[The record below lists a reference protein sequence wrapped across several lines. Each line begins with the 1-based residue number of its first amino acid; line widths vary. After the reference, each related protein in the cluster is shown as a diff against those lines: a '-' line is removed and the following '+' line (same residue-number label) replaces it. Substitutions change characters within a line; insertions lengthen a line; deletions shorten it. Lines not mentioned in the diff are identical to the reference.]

1 MKQTKM
7 RLFVLALA
15 LWGLSSCS
23 QDASDVQGSAT
34 GGETVTFRLDVEVSV
49 DDEQARLIDHKLG
62 RNAQGQL
69 VPMPQFADKEEV
81 KVHTILKSSTGIVA
95 VKTLKWRYDAAKKK
109 LVLKQTDGHDIEVSG
124 FNNDNGT
131 KWYIS
136 GLIDDASLFVSGTK
150 VGFMGT
156 RVLKGVDGNV
166 GDALGSIA
174 VPYAFGWTELTIN
187 TSSPKD
193 NQASYK
199 YAEVPASKNV
209 KFQPLGSLIA
219 VKIGTNQSAGDY
231 TFTPKGFH
239 LYSNAWSDY
248 GSFELNTPI
257 PASEPEK
264 ALPTWEDEPCGD
276 GVYYTFAS
284 GEEPGTIAHNQ
295 TAAKTYYVWVMPR
308 RRVSAASAN
317 VRVMLT
323 GTSSRP
329 QTATYRDYT
338 NVWFTDYRVKISSRG
353 KVTPGRVHAL
363 TVKATQRLALP
374 IEYVAEYNLAGGEG
388 LTYAVTPDGLRPDGV
403 GPLRFATS
411 HSNDQSGY
419 YNWYKVV
426 GRHNAQYNP
435 DTRNLQTEVD
445 KTFGADKYF
454 IPTIEQWWGVYP
466 SVPNVVRDWAGVTT
480 SRSNIREFMAVG
492 FGRDLL
498 RQSYYSDYSQSFT
511 LPHGGSDDTDDAV
524 FYAIRFKAH
533 TNVCSPGRYVVELDA
548 TTNLQRINSYP
559 PARDNLLKCAY
570 RFRRVGGRSAWATD
584 NGNLSNRVII
594 DVVYLGEEDSPTEL
608 STISDESWWASKSA
622 QGLVISRSF
631 PAAGQ
636 VYEPNPSSAVSG
648 RRHFFGL
655 SAPHWSTSHSDER
668 FGSAVE
674 TYSQRVTGSAGIF
687 QERALAV
694 RLFVRQN

>member
-69 VPMPQFADKEEV
+69 VPMPQFTDKEEV

-136 GLIDDASLFVSGTK
+136 GLIDDAPLFVSGTK

-193 NQASYK
+193 NRASYK

-209 KFQPLGSLIA
+209 KFQPLGSLLA

-264 ALPTWEDEPCGD
+264 ALPTWEDERCGD

-284 GEEPGTIAHNQ
+284 GEEPGIIAHNQ

-308 RRVSAASAN
+308 RRVPTAPAD

-338 NVWFTDYRVKISSRG
+338 NVWFTDYTTKTSQG
-353 KVTPGRVHAL
+353 KVTPGRVHVL
-363 TVKATQRLALP
+363 TAKATQRLALP
-374 IEYVAEYNLAGGEG
+374 IEYVTEYNLAGGDG
-388 LTYAVTPDGLRPDGV
+388 LTSIMNPQPDGV
-403 GPLRFATS
+403 TGPLRFATS

-419 YNWYKVV
+419 YRWFKLV
-426 GRHNAQYNP
+426 GRHDEEYNP

-445 KTFGADKYF
+445 KTFGAGKYF
-454 IPTIEQWWGVYP
+454 VPTIEQWWGVWP
-466 SVPNVVRDWAGVTT
+466 APRQALRLWPGDRPDNNT
-480 SRSNIREFMAVG
+480 SEFMAVG
-492 FGRDLL
+492 FGGDLL
-498 RQSYYSDYSQSFT
+498 RQAYYSDYSQSFT
-511 LPHGGSDDTDDAV
+511 LPHGGSDATDDAV
-524 FYAIRFKAH
+524 FYAIRFKAQ
-533 TNVCSPGRYVVELDA
+533 TNICLPDRYAWEFDA
-548 TTNLQRINSYP
+548 TTNLQRINSYR

-570 RFRRVGGRSAWATD
+570 RFRRVGGSESWQRED
-584 NGNLSNRVII
+584 NSNLSNHLII

-608 STISDESWWASKSA
+608 STISDESWWASKKA
-622 QGLVISRSF
+622 QGLVISKIF
-631 PAAGQ
+631 PVCGTIGY
-636 VYEPNPSSAVSG
+636 VDVDELSWRGGLGKYWSSSSGGEMNGWFVSVG
-648 RRHFFGL
+648 SEVVASTENEYMGL
-655 SAPHWSTSHSDER
+655 AN
-668 FGSAVE
+668 
-674 TYSQRVTGSAGIF
+674 
-687 QERALAV
+687 AV
-694 RLFVRQN
+694 RLFARPN